1 MENEGSNTNEKYIL
15 LVDSHNSARTFGVAR
30 NKETVEHNKFILEL
44 PSLDF
49 ILNEIGGI
57 DNTLQFSFGR
67 YIVLYF
73 IDTETL
79 FFIDYSLIADQSI
92 LQLILQRKVSTT
104 FLENFFSIQFRLETT
119 FKPEEDILVD
129 MKLISEN

>member
-1 MENEGSNTNEKYIL
+1 MEIEGSNNNEKYIL

-30 NKETVEHNKFILEL
+30 NKKTVEHNKSVLEL
-44 PSLDF
+44 PSHDF

-119 FKPEEDILVD
+119 FKPEDDIVE
-129 MKLISEN
+129 MVRN